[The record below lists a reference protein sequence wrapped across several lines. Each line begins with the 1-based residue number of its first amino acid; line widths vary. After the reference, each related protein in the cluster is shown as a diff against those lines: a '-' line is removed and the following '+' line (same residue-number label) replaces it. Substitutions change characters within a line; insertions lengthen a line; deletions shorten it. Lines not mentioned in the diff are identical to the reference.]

1 MTRIRKDGTE
11 YVGYEY
17 KEKSVPA
24 LYASLYLDSYPCF
37 GWEEDPNGMSRKANT
52 ETASRAVLRFRRD
65 RKLCNRAEL
74 TRLQRN
80 FDSCVA
86 EIDALEQ
93 SKRSSAVIGA
103 LVTGIMGTA
112 FMAGSVF
119 AVTAEP
125 PMVVLCILLAVP
137 GFTGWIV
144 PYFLYRA
151 LLRKKSAKVSPLI
164 EDKYEE
170 IYEICE
176 KGSDLLI

>member
-1 MTRIRKDGTE
+1 MNTKGKVCPGLICIAVSGQ
-11 YVGYEY
+11 
-17 KEKSVPA
+17 
-24 LYASLYLDSYPCF
+24 LSLFRMGGRS
-37 GWEEDPNGMSRKANT
+37 NGVSRKRM
-52 ETASRAVLRFRRD
+52 ETAGRAVLRFRRD
-65 RKLCNRAEL
+65 RKICNRAEL

-93 SKRSSAVIGA
+93 SNARALSPRSPCYRNHGNR
-103 LVTGIMGTA
+103 

-137 GFTGWIV
+137 GFTGWIL

>member
-24 LYASLYLDSYPCF
+24 SYASLYLDSYPCF
-37 GWEEDPNGMSRKANT
+37 GWEEDPNGMSRKSNT
-52 ETASRAVLRFRRD
+52 ETAGRAVLRFRRD

-112 FMAGSVF
+112 FMAG
-119 AVTAEP
+119 
-125 PMVVLCILLAVP
+125 
-137 GFTGWIV
+137 WIV

>member
-1 MTRIRKDGTE
+1 MTRIRKDGAE

-24 LYASLYLDSYPCF
+24 SFASLYLDSYPCF
-37 GWEEDPNGMSRKANT
+37 GWEEDPNGVSRKENA
-52 ETASRAVLRFRRD
+52 ETAGRAVLRFRRD
-65 RKLCNRAEL
+65 RK
-74 TRLQRN
+74 N

-93 SKRSSAVIGA
+93 SKRSGAVIGA

-137 GFTGWIV
+137 GFTGWIL

>member
-1 MTRIRKDGTE
+1 M
-11 YVGYEY
+11 
-17 KEKSVPA
+17 
-24 LYASLYLDSYPCF
+24 
-37 GWEEDPNGMSRKANT
+37 
-52 ETASRAVLRFRRD
+52 
-65 RKLCNRAEL
+65 
-74 TRLQRN
+74 
-80 FDSCVA
+80 
-86 EIDALEQ
+86 IDALEQ
-93 SKRSSAVIGA
+93 SKRSGAVIGA

-137 GFTGWIV
+137 GFTGWIL

-170 IYEICE
+170 IYEINCQTTAFIYLA
-176 KGSDLLI
+176 GSLLVHIAQLGIAAQLGFDSCDQFQGIERLCNVVIRADVESQDRSFRPHLP

>member
-1 MTRIRKDGTE
+1 MIEGPFVTE
-11 YVGYEY
+11 IGE
-17 KEKSVPA
+17 PG
-24 LYASLYLDSYPCF
+24 F
-37 GWEEDPNGMSRKANT
+37 GAGWFFVD
-52 ETASRAVLRFRRD
+52 
-65 RKLCNRAEL
+65 
-74 TRLQRN
+74 
-80 FDSCVA
+80 
-86 EIDALEQ
+86 LEN
-93 SKRSSAVIGA
+93 
-103 LVTGIMGTA
+103 
-112 FMAGSVF
+112 
-119 AVTAEP
+119 P